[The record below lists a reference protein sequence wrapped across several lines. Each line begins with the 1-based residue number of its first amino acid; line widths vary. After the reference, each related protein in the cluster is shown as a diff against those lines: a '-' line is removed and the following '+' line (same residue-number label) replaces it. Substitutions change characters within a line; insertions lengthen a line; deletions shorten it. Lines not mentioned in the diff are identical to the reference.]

1 MKRLPLLLLGSIL
14 LCAGPALGL
23 AAAPAVP
30 AVPAAGATVTPAA
43 AAPAAAPNP
52 FGGVALAPS
61 LLPGERAPQMT
72 PAPTP
77 LACNGQVT
85 TTCNSCL
92 YFGEKSSYQCT
103 YFCINGVPHVS
114 CDTCGEGC
122 ID

>member
-14 LCAGPALGL
+14 LCAGPVLGA
-23 AAAPAVP
+23 AAAPA
-30 AVPAAGATVTPAA
+30 APAAVTPAA
-43 AAPAAAPNP
+43 AAPGAAANP
-52 FGGVALAPS
+52 FGGVALAPPLS

-72 PAPTP
+72 PAPTL